1 MVLDWMRPLSV
12 LFERFMAFAPF
23 GWIWDTARGWLGGA
37 RSPFRDLWPEGV
49 CSLFGL
55 IFDVGRGV
63 SEAASGSGSVLP

>member
-12 LFERFMAFAPF
+12 LFERFIAFAPF
-23 GWIWDTARGWLGGA
+23 GGIWDTVRGWLGGA

-55 IFDVGRGV
+55 VF
-63 SEAASGSGSVLP
+63 